1 MCSTL
6 CGRQQPSNEESTC
19 GNRYCWRAQGKRRI
33 PCPALAFVLP
43 QVFSLDQELVTD
55 YQGQNLLL
63 KVRNILAVDRG
74 GEQASVPRGVMAPI
88 TAFVFDPASGSGI
101 KASILACLPQHP
113 SFLLCSLCR
122 RLIWSCTLLSTAS

>member
-1 MCSTL
+1 VCRS
-6 CGRQQPSNEESTC
+6 
-19 GNRYCWRAQGKRRI
+19 
-33 PCPALAFVLP
+33 LP

-63 KVRNILAVDRG
+63 KVRNILAVDRA

-101 KASILACLPQHP
+101 KAGPCRIRPRSSQAFPSQLMQTTAGQTHAQFSIACN
-113 SFLLCSLCR
+113 
-122 RLIWSCTLLSTAS
+122 